1 MKKRII
7 SSEMVMILLVI
18 SICTYFPSTTA
29 YASGGYD
36 VSKAVAYAH
45 QYYENYNPAY
55 PNYNSSGGDCANFVS
70 QCLYAGGLKQDSVW
84 YSGSR
89 AWISC
94 NNQINYFK
102 GKGYK
107 VIDYASASDIKPG
120 NPVYYYNGSKI
131 THTAIC
137 VGYDS
142 NGTPLVAAH
151 NKNHWNYEW
160 TLGGAKW
167 WGGSTR
173 RVTILITDNTSNQCS
188 CSKSYSGDY
197 IVSTSSLPLTM
208 RSGHGTGYSTITQI
222 PKGSTVYVSMANGS
236 WAHVE
241 WNGYTGYCSMEYL
254 TRKSTVKAP
263 LLNVW
268 FTDSVVPGESMGEPI
283 GSEQFKACGVYYLC
297 YELTD
302 PDTGNP
308 FNADSNYTV
317 KETVYR
323 PNGSQVLSYSY
334 DQSPNNW
341 ISFQVDASGDYKGVV
356 EISGDYTGSVTVRIT
371 APDTSRIRMK
381 AWFSETK
388 MGSEIT
394 ELEKGK
400 FYYLCYRMEHADTNR
415 KLNDIIVLN
424 YDVKEEVKDPNGK
437 MVHSYSYGNS
447 DNNWIGFTASETGI
461 YKGYAY
467 MTGDYTHTMTASAVC
482 KEKTVS
488 VTRLTLS
495 DVSLNLAEG
504 DEKTL
509 MATVFPSN
517 ATNKNVTWE
526 SDNMNVATVKN
537 GVVKAVSA
545 GTAKITVTAVDGSVS
560 ATCNVTVS
568 KKTVGVIG
576 VSLNKTSITLTEGE
590 KQTLAAT
597 VSPLDATDKSVQWT
611 SSNTRVATVSNGTVT
626 AVGEGTATIT
636 VTTINGSKMASC
648 KVTVLQNTVQVSSI
662 SLNKTSLTLSNG
674 EKQTL
679 TATVLPSDA
688 TDKSVQWTSSNTR
701 VATVSNGTVTAV
713 GEGTAVI
720 TVQTND
726 GSKRAECMVKVVKAE
741 DEVNAELVVAKV
753 SATTGSEATVDVS
766 VKNNPGIT
774 ALKVLLEYPDNV
786 LTLTNVEYPK
796 LFSSRGTGGNQY
808 KSPFVMSWFS
818 TRSQNETASGIFAR
832 LTFKVKE
839 NVATGSYPI
848 QLSYDADNV
857 ININGDKV
865 NFNVENGEVV
875 IYDSMSGDINGD
887 KLINMKDLVLLQQK
901 LNGWNVVIDESAADV
916 NKDGSLNMKD
926 IVLLQQY
933 LNGWNVSLK

>member
-7 SSEMVMILLVI
+7 SSEMIMILLVI
-18 SICTYFPSTTA
+18 SICTYFPSTKA
-29 YASGGYD
+29 CASGGYD

-55 PNYNSSGGDCANFVS
+55 PDYNSSGGDCANFVS
-70 QCLYAGGLKQDSVW
+70 QCLYAGGVQQDSAW
-84 YSGSR
+84 YSGSP

-94 NNQINYFK
+94 NKQIKYFE

-197 IVSTSSLPLTM
+197 IVSTSRLPLTM
-208 RSGHGTGYSTITQI
+208 RSGHGTGYSAITQI

-254 TRKSTVKAP
+254 TRKSTVKDP

-283 GSEQFKACGVYYLC
+283 GSDQFKACGVYYLC

-488 VTRLTLS
+488 VTGLTLS

-597 VSPLDATDKSVQWT
+597 VSPL
-611 SSNTRVATVSNGTVT
+611 
-626 AVGEGTATIT
+626 
-636 VTTINGSKMASC
+636 
-648 KVTVLQNTVQVSSI
+648 
-662 SLNKTSLTLSNG
+662 
-674 EKQTL
+674 
-679 TATVLPSDA
+679 DA

>member
-626 AVGEGTATIT
+626 AVGEGTA
-636 VTTINGSKMASC
+636 
-648 KVTVLQNTVQVSSI
+648 
-662 SLNKTSLTLSNG
+662 
-674 EKQTL
+674 
-679 TATVLPSDA
+679 
-688 TDKSVQWTSSNTR
+688 
-701 VATVSNGTVTAV
+701 
-713 GEGTAVI
+713 VI